1 MVALKI
7 LSKLFKALRSN
18 ESPNQ
23 LAWGFVL
30 GMIIGLT
37 PFWNLH
43 NLLVIVLILIFKV
56 NAAMAFAGY
65 ILFDIIV
72 FAFLPVLDPL
82 FHSLGY
88 WLLVDVEWLRPLWVF
103 ISTTPVL
110 AWCNFNNTVVLG
122 SFVVALVL
130 VAPLYFFTKWWVA
143 QYRDKIDAR
152 VQKWKIVQILKST
165 KLVQLYNKISK
176 LGE

>member
-7 LSKLFKALRSN
+7 LAKLFKALRSN

-30 GMIIGLT
+30 GMIVGLT
-37 PFWNLH
+37 PLWNLH
-43 NLLVIVLILIFKV
+43 NLLVIILIIILKV
-56 NAAMAFAGY
+56 NAAMAFAAF

-82 FHSLGY
+82 LHSVGY
-88 WLLVDVEWLRPLWVF
+88 WLLVDAEWLRPLWLF
-103 ISTTPVL
+103 FSRTPVL
-110 AWCNFNNTVVLG
+110 AWSNFNNTVVLG
-122 SFVVALVL
+122 SLVVALIL
-130 VAPLYFFTKWWVA
+130 VIPVFFFTKWWVV

-165 KLVQLYNKISK
+165 KLVQLYNKIIQ

>member
-1 MVALKI
+1 MVVLKI

-37 PFWNLH
+37 PLWNLH
-43 NLLVIVLILIFKV
+43 NLVVIVLILIFKV
-56 NAAMAFAGY
+56 NAAMAGVAF

-72 FAFLPVLDPL
+72 FAFLPLLDPL

-122 SFVVALVL
+122 SFVVALLLIV
-130 VAPLYFFTKWWVA
+130 PLYFFTKWWVV

-152 VQKWKIVQILKST
+152 IQKWKIVQILKST
-165 KLVQLYNKISK
+165 KLVQLYNKISQ
-176 LGE
+176 LGD